1 MNKTTIVI
9 VIYMLGIVIGAF
21 FLDLWGAETSFI
33 KTISVFVWTIIFL
46 ITLFILIN
54 MKKDNLNTKFFIISV
69 FLLNFQTIVFSEIML
84 LTGCKN
90 LNDSFIKN
98 EYILDFKKS
107 LMIRNYVYDNKTYKK
122 HKRTDL
128 SIKKG
133 NTLERFV
140 YEDKNL
146 IFTDKIGYPQFYTQ
160 LVFEKNN
167 TIINI
172 KTVINGEEAI
182 SKVSTCSNVEIFEKE
197 S

>member
-1 MNKTTIVI
+1 MRKNSFCIN
-9 VIYMLGIVIGAF
+9 
-21 FLDLWGAETSFI
+21 FLM
-33 KTISVFVWTIIFL
+33 
-46 ITLFILIN
+46 IL
-54 MKKDNLNTKFFIISV
+54 T
-69 FLLNFQTIVFSEIML
+69 FLLNFQTVVFSEIML

-98 EYILDFKKS
+98 EYILDLEKS

-128 SIKKG
+128 SIKKE

-167 TIINI
+167 PLI
-172 KTVINGEEAI
+172 KIRTVINGEEAI
-182 SKVSTCSNVEIFEKE
+182 SKVSTCSNIEIFEKE